1 MQIEQLRQIDA
12 IERLGTI
19 SAAAQ
24 ELLISQPALSR
35 SMQRLERELGQSLF
49 ERSKNHVSLNPIG
62 IIVAEHARSIL
73 HETQLL
79 YDAIDEASR
88 QSRALRVGT
97 CTPAPLWHLTARIVE
112 RFPGNV
118 LSSEMIA
125 EREIEQRVLDG
136 SIDLGI
142 SRKPFLLP
150 VIVNTPLMTET
161 LSIAVP
167 PTHPLARKKCVHFDD
182 INGLEFLLLED
193 IGVWHD
199 FHRRYMPDSN
209 FIKQKDREV
218 FLQLALSSDLPIFVS
233 DIPLQKD
240 MFPDRERI
248 PIDEPEA
255 TSTFYLLT
263 KENAPENVQ
272 RIAAWIRSNSS
283 QPHDHQTL

>member
-1 MQIEQLRQIDA
+1 MQLEQLRQIDA
-12 IERLGTI
+12 IERHGTI

-24 ELLISQPALSR
+24 ELHISQPALSR
-35 SMQRLERELGQSLF
+35 SMQRLEHELGHPLF
-49 ERSKNHVSLNPIG
+49 ERSKNHVSLNHVG
-62 IIVAEHARSIL
+62 VIVAKHARSVL
-73 HETQLL
+73 RETQLL
-79 YDAIDEASR
+79 LDAVDEVSR
-88 QSRALRVGT
+88 RSRALRVGT
-97 CTPAPLWHLTARIVE
+97 CAPAPLWHLTARIVE
-112 RFPGNV
+112 RFPGDV
-118 LSSEMIA
+118 LSSEMID

-136 SIDLGI
+136 SIDMGI

-167 PTHPLARKKCVHFDD
+167 KTHPLAQKEYVHFDD

-199 FHRRYMPDSN
+199 FHKRYMPDSN

-218 FLQLALSSDLPIFVS
+218 FLQLAYTSDLPIFVS
-233 DIPLQKD
+233 DIPLQD
-240 MFPDRERI
+240 GLYPNRIRI

-263 KENAPENVQ
+263 KENAPEKIQ
-272 RIAAWIRSNSS
+272 QIRSWIRNSAS
-283 QPHDHQTL
+283 QYTKI